1 MYNYRVQVKKV
12 SGTLNESVLPNK
24 NLVIKSKTE
33 KSNEQLFAEASEY
46 YKNKYG
52 LVIESADVDTDT
64 DTDEYD
70 MMLVDYDSAYDDAIR
85 FVKKN
90 SEKLSR
96 MSELSGVQ
104 MIFSAI
110 CEKNGVNSEELDDA
124 AEETIQDAASAAWYT
139 LCYDSLY
146 TV

>member
-1 MYNYRVQVKKV
+1 MYNYKVQVKKV
-12 SGTLNESVLPNK
+12 SGSLNESVLPNK

-52 LVIESADVDTDT
+52 LVIESADVG
-64 DTDEYD
+64 TDEYD
-70 MMLVDYDSAYDDAIR
+70 MMLVDYESVYADAIR

-90 SEKLSR
+90 SKKLSR
-96 MSELSGVQ
+96 MPESNAIQ

-110 CEKNGVNSEELDDA
+110 CEKNGVKSEELDDA
-124 AEETIQDAASAAWYT
+124 AIETIRDAAFYAWDT
-139 LCYDSLY
+139 LGSLHK
-146 TV
+146 